1 MNSLNSL
8 NFWKTLLMIWYG
20 HQALVKWCCC
30 LAWQN
35 KIFTCLN
42 WNNTPSLNK
51 AQVPMYCLTSKWS
64 WLVREERVIPFICY
78 RWIFDNVLLNNW
90 TVLLTC
96 GYCDILTGHF
106 FFQDK
111 NLIINE
117 NPLSTAQKIFRRFD
131 PEGKYFSQ

>member
-1 MNSLNSL
+1 MFPTH
-8 NFWKTLLMIWYG
+8 FWKCTAFFSINLNIWTNLIHWNFGRLCWWYDMDIRP
-20 HQALVKWCCC
+20 LVKWCYC

-51 AQVPMYCLTSKWS
+51 AQVPMYCFTSKWS

-78 RWIFDNVLLNNW
+78 RWIFDNMLPNNW

-106 FFQDK
+106 FF
-111 NLIINE
+111 
-117 NPLSTAQKIFRRFD
+117 S
-131 PEGKYFSQ
+131 G